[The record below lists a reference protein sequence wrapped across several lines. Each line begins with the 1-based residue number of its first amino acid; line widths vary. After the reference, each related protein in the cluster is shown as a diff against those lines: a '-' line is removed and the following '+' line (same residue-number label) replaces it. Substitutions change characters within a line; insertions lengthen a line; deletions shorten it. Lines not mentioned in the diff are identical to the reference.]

1 MDSRS
6 ELLNNPLLSRV
17 YYAYLWCTIHSITS
31 VKKWI
36 IMQFLRGGKEEKC
49 VGYPAKKALQTT
61 QMKYCN
67 GVFDAFW
74 TFFVAVV
81 CVSFSKLWNER
92 ERERNKFIK
101 KLIKQ
106 KIMSEI
112 LQLSN
117 YQKGWTI
124 TKNKQTNVLAH
135 FKFYPITQKS

>member
-1 MDSRS
+1 
-6 ELLNNPLLSRV
+6 
-17 YYAYLWCTIHSITS
+17 
-31 VKKWI
+31 
-36 IMQFLRGGKEEKC
+36 MQFLRGGKEEKC
-49 VGYPAKKALQTT
+49 VGYRKKALQTT

-67 GVFDAFW
+67 GVFDTRFELFLW
-74 TFFVAVV
+74 RGV
-81 CVSFSKLWNER
+81 CFIQQIIEW

-135 FKFYPITQKS
+135 CKFYPITQKS